1 MGRPIRYDPFLR
13 PLFSDGS
20 APATRLPRLD
30 TYQKSMEPFPFKSA
44 GLSAQAA
51 ALRPVLATER
61 REQDAGLSQSLEK
74 QSIST
79 NAADE
84 TFGAAPGHFTVE
96 L

>member
-1 MGRPIRYDPFLR
+1 MY
-13 PLFSDGS
+13 
-20 APATRLPRLD
+20 

-44 GLSAQAA
+44 GSHPHSLV

-84 TFGAAPGHFTVE
+84 TFGAAPG
-96 L
+96 LCC